1 MQFVVRWP
9 SGRRRSPAK
18 GVYPLNGIEGST
30 PSLTA
35 INSQQKSPSES
46 LGFFVFIGCFIAP
59 LSLHSRAL
67 IAPRYCPLP
76 WFFDS
81 AFRASS
87 GSERRGAC
95 FDPGK

>member
-1 MQFVVRWP
+1 
-9 SGRRRSPAK
+9 
-18 GVYPLNGIEGST
+18 
-30 PSLTA
+30 
-35 INSQQKSPSES
+35 